1 MIRRL
6 LWRLYRVRP
15 VSTLVLCLPG
25 ALLVAW
31 YGWLA
36 FAKLHRYQVAVGEQ
50 GPLSPELYQI
60 ALHDTLMSDWRRV
73 TMPPAPDESS
83 LHTFRLLLERNEWG
97 ELMDSAAVR
106 DDRPYVR
113 GKVEDVTKGEIIEA
127 RVRLR
132 GGRHWHLGETQK
144 SFKLKADKGDLIA
157 GNRVANLINDP
168 TPMVVGEQL
177 IIDLAKESGILTP
190 AAYFAR
196 LQVNTKDLGVY
207 HYEAGADESLLRDA
221 HRIPG
226 SIYSGEL
233 PGNAATEALWA
244 GPELWTKVA
253 SRTDDEADKVNFAEL
268 GQFLKHVR
276 EDSATAFAD
285 FADNEL
291 DVRKFALMD
300 VLDVA
305 FGGDQHDFR
314 ENHQYYLDPYRGR
327 WEPIAWNFRGF
338 QSDRHFNIVDNPI
351 LLRLKYLPG
360 YLTLRDRLLYEFLS
374 GEGSPDQIHKRA
386 SKLLKKLAGELKSDP
401 YFDAYRQLP
410 RVDTFMRR
418 MVRPMTLKR
427 LALVAESELV
437 TYNNRHAELMG
448 ALEKNPLYLQMGA
461 PVARPAAAALPAVA
475 TATTPS
481 ANGPTEA
488 TVEATTQPA
497 PVAKKA
503 AAKSKAAKTEPV
515 TPPVPASRYLTPVSL
530 IIDGEAGAELRELA
544 VEFAADCRAPEPA
557 LLRNLNPK
565 AEALSDSWS
574 PVAARSAKGQIELL
588 TPLTLTPGVRIIDH
602 ERPNPR
608 RGNIRSEVIP
618 EQYAFAL
625 ESSCAP
631 LSVVA
636 EARNTATGARILSRP
651 VTPETLTR
659 LPKGYAKASDTPRF
673 TAGEVAPHHW
683 EYAEVT
689 ATEVKLGPGDVEI
702 PTTRVFDETESVTI
716 EPGTRLRMGPDAS
729 LVFLGKV
736 KFRGVAD
743 APIILEP
750 LTDKP
755 WGGVAIQ
762 GEATTGSRLRHVIA
776 QGGSEPVHR
785 AVSYPAMLN
794 VHSTSDIDIE
804 DCRFGKHTGKTDLL
818 HAAYVKDLRIT
829 DTQVRDVGGDAIDL
843 EFTTA
848 KLKRLRV
855 VNAGDDALDLMG
867 TEVDLSDS
875 VLLGMEGN
883 GVSAGE
889 ESAVTIRNSLIA
901 DAKIGVQAKNASEI
915 TLSGTI
921 LLNNNTGVRT
931 YQKTVRYD
939 GESRVSANVL
949 FVVGATKHAI
959 KRSDRDDEEEAKL
972 DEGRILQALP
982 QSGVLDHVLSN
993 VLQLS
998 NWQDLEGWVKSARR
1012 ESPSWR

>member
-25 ALLVAW
+25 ALLVTW

-36 FAKLHRYQVAVGEQ
+36 FAKLHRYQAAVGET
-50 GPLSPELYQI
+50 GPLSAELYQI

-73 TMPPAPDESS
+73 TMPPAPEESS
-83 LHTFRLLLERNEWG
+83 LHTFRLLLERDEWG
-97 ELMDSAAVR
+97 ELMDSASVR

-113 GKVEDVTKGEIIEA
+113 GKVEDVTKGELIEA

-144 SFKLKADKGDLIA
+144 SFKIKADKGDLIA

-196 LQVNTKDLGVY
+196 LKVNTKDLGVY
-207 HYEAGADESLLRDA
+207 HYEAGADESLLREA
-221 HRIPG
+221 RRIPG

-233 PGNAATEALWA
+233 PGDAATEALWA

-253 SRTDDEADKVNFAEL
+253 SRTDDEADKANFAEL
-268 GQFLKHVR
+268 GQFLKHFR

-314 ENHQYYLDPYRGR
+314 ENHQYYLDPYKGR

-374 GEGSPDQIHKRA
+374 GEGSPDRIHHRA
-386 SKLLKKLAGELKSDP
+386 AKLLKKLAGELKSDP

-437 TYNNRHAELMG
+437 TYNNRHAELVS
-448 ALEKNPLYLQMGA
+448 ALEKNPLYLQMGS
-461 PVARPAAAALPAVA
+461 PVVRPAAVAAPGETAALPDAS
-475 TATTPS
+475 P
-481 ANGPTEA
+481 
-488 TVEATTQPA
+488 QKKQ
-497 PVAKKA
+497 AKAKA
-503 AAKSKAAKTEPV
+503 ASKPSPEAEPAAPLPT
-515 TPPVPASRYLTPVSL
+515 RHLTPVSVV
-530 IIDGEAGAELRELA
+530 IDGEAGAELRELDVKFDDACQSPDA
-544 VEFAADCRAPEPA
+544 V
-557 LLRNLNPK
+557 LLRHTNPK
-565 AEALSDSWS
+565 AQVLDEGWS
-574 PVAARSAKGQIELL
+574 PVAVRTAHGQLELVS
-588 TPLTLTPGVRIIDH
+588 PLTLTPGVRIVAH

-608 RGNIRSEVIP
+608 RGNIRSEVVP

-625 ESSCAP
+625 ETSCTPVAI
-631 LSVVA
+631 VA
-636 EARNTATGARILSRP
+636 EARNTATGALILSRP
-651 VTPETLTR
+651 VTQTTLER
-659 LPKGYAKASDTPRF
+659 LPQAYTEASATPRF
-673 TAGEVAPHHW
+673 TVGEVAPHHW
-683 EYAEVT
+683 QYAERA
-689 ATEVKLGPGDVEI
+689 ATEITLGPGDVDV
-702 PTTRVFDETESVTI
+702 PTTRVFDETESVI
-716 EPGTRLRMGPDAS
+716 VEPGTRLRMGPDAS

-743 APIILEP
+743 APIALEP
-750 LTDKP
+750 ATDKP

-762 GEATTGSRLRHVIA
+762 GEATAGSRLRHVLA
-776 QGGSEPVHR
+776 HGGSEPVYR
-785 AVSYPAMLN
+785 AVAYPAMLN
-794 VHSTSDIDIE
+794 IHATSDIDIE
-804 DCRFGKHTGKTDLL
+804 DCTFGKHAGKTDLL
-818 HAAYVKDLRIT
+818 HAAYVDDLRVT
-829 DTQVRDVGGDAIDL
+829 DTRIQDVGGDAIDL
-843 EFTTA
+843 EFTNA

-855 VNAGDDALDLMG
+855 INAGDDALDLMG
-867 TEVDLSDS
+867 TRVDLNDS
-875 VLLGMEGN
+875 LLLGMEGN

-901 DAKIGVQAKNASEI
+901 DGKIGVQAKNASTI

-921 LLNNNTGVRT
+921 LLHNDTGVRT

-949 FVVGATKHAI
+949 FVVGSTKHAI
-959 KRSDRDDEEEAKL
+959 KRSDRDDEGEGKL

-998 NWQDLEGWVKSARR
+998 NWQDLEGWVKSARK
-1012 ESPSWR
+1012 ESVSWR